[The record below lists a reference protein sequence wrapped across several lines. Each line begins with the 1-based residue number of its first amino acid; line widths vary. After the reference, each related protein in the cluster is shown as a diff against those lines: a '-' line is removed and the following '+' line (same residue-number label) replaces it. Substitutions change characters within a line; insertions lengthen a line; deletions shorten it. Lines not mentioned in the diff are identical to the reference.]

1 MSLKLRARNH
11 PNLQGC
17 FSVMPLISPDLGSQN
32 VLKTYKTAISHN
44 RRTTRTILERFFC
57 RWIYFY
63 LGSKI
68 FLSLTRVGAI
78 APIDCPPMDPPVIKD
93 RYGSFHLWMNVSM
106 KGETVWSLVNASHS
120 FTSLHFIYLPRSSN
134 KACMYR
140 MLYLQQSGRVQQC
153 AKCTNNC
160 PVKTC
165 EIKMK

>member
-44 RRTTRTILERFFC
+44 RRTTRTILERLFC

-68 FLSLTRVGAI
+68 FLSLTGGGRSPPSI
-78 APIDCPPMDPPVIKD
+78 AL
-93 RYGSFHLWMNVSM
+93 LW
-106 KGETVWSLVNASHS
+106 
-120 FTSLHFIYLPRSSN
+120 IR
-134 KACMYR
+134 
-140 MLYLQQSGRVQQC
+140 Q
-153 AKCTNNC
+153 
-160 PVKTC
+160 
-165 EIKMK
+165 